1 MDAMAHRLP
10 VVASRVGGIP
20 EVVIHGKTGVLVPP
34 RKPSALAE
42 AILTF
47 YNDHSMAEL
56 YGQRGY
62 EVVHKK
68 FSAESMAGKIIA
80 IYERQARNK
89 GVVLASAGETKNGVD
104 EVPVSSFCEFQREG
118 TCRKI

>member
-1 MDAMAHRLP
+1 MAHRLP

-47 YNDHSMAEL
+47 YKNHSMAEL

-80 IYERQARNK
+80 IYERLARNK
-89 GVVLASAGETKNGVD
+89 GVVLP
-104 EVPVSSFCEFQREG
+104 VPLRQRAE
-118 TCRKI
+118 